1 MNALQLPPTFANL
14 LAPEI
19 DRLEGVEGNIDLTH
33 YQTEDGII
41 EFVTEV
47 LGVEDIAPY
56 QERILR
62 ALVKYR
68 KVSVRGLHGLGKT
81 AIAAWIV
88 SWGMSCF
95 EGDTKVATTAS
106 NWAQL
111 THFLW
116 PEINKWATKANWGK
130 LGIQMRRNK
139 EILTQSIKR
148 GNSEAFAMTSKNADA
163 IEGAHAANMFYIL
176 DEAKTIPKDIFDA
189 AEGALSTAGSDT
201 DYNAFVFAIS
211 TPGTASGRFYE
222 IHKRAPGLE
231 DWHVIHVSKEEAIA
245 AGRVS
250 QDWVDARKRQWGE
263 NSGIYKMK
271 VLGEF
276 DTSGETSVIPLEWLE
291 AAHERWRDCNGKGEG
306 RRSIGVDPARFGTDN
321 TAFADKVGDVVEQL
335 IYTSK
340 EDTMQTTGRTVRM
353 VGGDKTISI
362 AVDVIGIGA
371 GVVDRLAE
379 MGYAV
384 SGINVS
390 ESTDATD
397 ISGLMGFVN
406 VRSQLWWM
414 IRELLDPSNDATL
427 AFPPDDKLTGD
438 LTTPTYKYTSK
449 GDIVVESKDEIR
461 KRIGRSTDGADAVM
475 LACKKPE
482 APMRYSFG

>member
-1 MNALQLPPTFANL
+1 QTEDDIIEFVTEVLGDGEPA
-14 LAPEI
+14 
-19 DRLEGVEGNIDLTH
+19 IDLTH

-62 ALVKYR
+62 ALVRHR

-81 AIAAWIV
+81 AIAAWFV
-88 SWGMSCF
+88 LWGMSCF
-95 EGDTKVATTAS
+95 HGDTKVATTAS
-106 NWAQL
+106 NWTQL

-116 PEINKWATKANWGK
+116 PEIIKWASQAKWGL
-130 LGIQMRRNK
+130 LGIEMRRNK

-201 DYNAFVFAIS
+201 EHNAFVFAIS

-231 DWHVIHVSKEEAIA
+231 DWHVIHVSKEEAVA

-250 QDWVDARKRQWGE
+250 QEWVNYRKRQWGE
-263 NSGIYKMK
+263 KSGIYKMK
-271 VLGEF
+271 VEGEF
-276 DTSGETSVIPLEWLE
+276 DTSGETSVIPLEWIE
-291 AAHERWRDCNGKGEG
+291 AAQERWRLCNGKGEG
-306 RRSIGVDPARFGTDN
+306 RRSIGVDPARYGTDN

-340 EDTMQTTGRTVRM
+340 EDLMQTTGRAVRL
-353 VGGDKTISI
+353 VGGDKSTPI

-379 MGYAV
+379 MEYAV
-384 SGINVS
+384 TGINVAERS
-390 ESTDATD
+390 EATD
-397 ISGLMGFVN
+397 ISGLTGFKN
-406 VRSQLWWM
+406 TRSELW
-414 IRELLDPSNDATL
+414 
-427 AFPPDDKLTGD
+427 
-438 LTTPTYKYTSK
+438 
-449 GDIVVESKDEIR
+449 
-461 KRIGRSTDGADAVM
+461 
-475 LACKKPE
+475 
-482 APMRYSFG
+482 

>member
-1 MNALQLPPTFANL
+1 MNALQLPPKFVSSL
-14 LAPEI
+14 LPEI
-19 DRLEGVEGNIDLTH
+19 DRLEGVEPLIDLTR

-62 ALVKYR
+62 ALVRHR

-81 AIAAWIV
+81 AIAAWFV
-88 SWGMSCF
+88 LWGMSCF
-95 EGDTKVATTAS
+95 HGDTKVATTAS
-106 NWAQL
+106 NWTQL

-116 PEINKWATKANWGK
+116 PEIIKWASQAKWGL
-130 LGIQMRRNK
+130 LGIEMRRNK

-163 IEGAHAANMFYIL
+163 IEGAHATNMFYVF

-201 DYNAFVFAIS
+201 KHNAFVFAIS

-231 DWHVIHVSKEEAIA
+231 DWHVIHVSKEEALA

-250 QDWVDARKRQWGE
+250 QEWVDSRKRQWGE
-263 NSGIYKMK
+263 KSGIYKMK
-271 VLGEF
+271 VEGEF
-276 DTSGETSVIPLEWLE
+276 DTTGEVSVISLEWVE
-291 AAHERWRDCNGKGEG
+291 AANERWHNCNGKGEG
-306 RRSIGVDPARFGTDN
+306 RRSVGVDPARYGTDN

-340 EDTMQTTGRTVRM
+340 ESLMQTTGRVVRL
-353 VGGDKTISI
+353 VGGDKTIPI
-362 AVDVIGIGA
+362 AVDVIGMGG
-371 GVVDRLAE
+371 GVVDRLEE
-379 MGYAV
+379 MEYTVTGV
-384 SGINVS
+384 NVQ
-390 ESTDATD
+390 EKADATD
-397 ISGLMGFVN
+397 ISGLIGFKN
-406 VRSQLWWM
+406 MRSQLWWM
-414 IRELLDPSNDATL
+414 MRELLEPDNDATL
-427 AFPPDDKLTGD
+427 ALPPDDKLTGD
-438 LTTPTYKYTSK
+438 LTTPTYKYMST
-449 GDIVVESKDEIR
+449 GDIVVESKDEMR
-461 KRIGRSTDGADAVM
+461 TRIGRSTDGADAVM